1 MRLTPMLAALVAA
14 SLAAPAFA
22 EGFSARGGI
31 ANVDPKSN
39 NGTIAGAR
47 ASIDDNTK
55 LLLGASYHFDN
66 GLELAVDFPG
76 SKFSH
81 TVTLE
86 GLGQVVSLKHQP
98 VTVGVN
104 WHFLGSDAGFSPYA
118 GIGYNWTSVSSVR
131 GINALAGAPV
141 DVKNS
146 DGLAA
151 ALGADFRLGDSAY
164 LRGEARY
171 IDFDSKVT
179 LGGADIGT
187 ANVNPW
193 MLSLSVGFRF

>member
-1 MRLTPMLAALVAA
+1 MPSMRPWQGLHATLAR
-14 SLAAPAFA
+14 AAPRRDHA
-22 EGFSARGGI
+22 ARRGI
-31 ANVDPKSN
+31 PTPDKKQ
-39 NGTIAGAR
+39 IAGAR

-98 VTVGVN
+98 VTVGLN
-104 WHFLGSDAGFSPYA
+104 WHFLGSEANFSPYA
-118 GIGYNWTSVSSVR
+118 GIGYNWTSLSSVR

-151 ALGADFRLGDSAY
+151 SLGANFKLGDSVY

-171 IDFDSKVT
+171 LDFDSKVT
-179 LGGADIGT
+179 LSGADIGT
-187 ANVNPW
+187 ANVDPW